1 MNARNRFARGLV
13 AVIAMAF
20 TGIAVAQ
27 GDAYPS
33 KALKMIVPYPP
44 GGAADLTG
52 RLLAQKMSESMKQ
65 PVVVENRPGANGGI
79 GAEAVAKSAP
89 DGYTLLVADR
99 GALAINPSIYQK
111 LPYDP
116 LKDFADIGVAT
127 EAPYVLVAHPS
138 LNASTVREFIAVAK
152 AKPGS
157 IAYGSYGIGS
167 MPQLNFE
174 AMSRNVGIE
183 LLHVP
188 YKGSSPAVQ
197 AVVAGEVGVT
207 ISSAPA
213 ILGFMKDGRLRVL
226 AIGADKRL
234 PLLPDVP
241 TLAEAG
247 VKGDLLVP
255 VYFAVAA
262 AAGTPPAIVARLNDE
277 MRRALTAPDVVEKLT
292 ANGLVPVASSPQA
305 MAALVAQ
312 DVAKFAALVKT
323 IGIKPE

>member
-20 TGIAVAQ
+20 AGIAVAQ

>member
-1 MNARNRFARGLV
+1 MNARPCIARC
-13 AVIAMAF
+13 VIAVVATVF
-20 TGIAVAQ
+20 AGIAVAQ
-27 GDAYPS
+27 GDVYPS

>member
-20 TGIAVAQ
+20 AGIAFAQ